1 MTLRNKASLLIGIII
16 ALSIGISGI
25 FYLRFL
31 ENSLRNSIFK
41 SLESINQT
49 SSQVISLFLGDTLR
63 EAKAIATT
71 LPETA
76 LAEKNTA
83 VIEEK
88 LKDLLEIFP
97 KFENGL
103 FILDK
108 DGKLWVDYPR
118 HPAVRG
124 KSFAFRQYFK
134 KTMQAQMGIIG
145 RPYRSAR
152 TGKPVLTFTALL
164 KDSQDRLL
172 GLLGC
177 SVQLTSPNALAGIR
191 LTRIGESGYIYV
203 YDMTRLMILHPQDT
217 RVLKRDV
224 SPGVNKLFDAALEGF
239 EGVGETIN
247 SRGIPMLLSLKRI
260 PGTDWI
266 LGAQQ
271 PQREAFAPI
280 RDARKTIIYCIFA
293 AALIAVIIGALA
305 IRGVTQPLQRLRE
318 AVMLFDVGDYS
329 AKNSGVDKD
338 ELYQKIES
346 IKGEGEIAD
355 LAKTFKEILKRL
367 DRTVVSLKDSARDW
381 QRTFDSVSEAI
392 FLLDRNNR
400 IIRLN
405 QSAAKQL
412 IVDDDGA
419 IGRQFEDLVEKADIY
434 SEFYSD
440 FHKEA
445 PEKTV
450 LVRLKR
456 CKTGR
461 ICEMTQTPVYNE
473 AGDEIGTVCVLKDI
487 TSRLQTEEDKKR
499 LEVQLKQA
507 QKMEAVGTLAGGIAH
522 DFNNILSAVIGY
534 TEIALEDV
542 TENTLLKNN
551 LKEVLKAGERARE
564 LVNQILAF
572 SRHSEETLQPLQVKI
587 ILKEALKLLRASL
600 PSTIGIVQN
609 IESEACVL
617 ASPTQIHQILMN
629 LCTNAGHAMQERGG
643 SLSVSLTDI
652 ELDEQFTSQNP
663 GASPGLYLQLTVSDT
678 GHGIPP
684 EVLDRIFD
692 PFFTTK
698 DIGEGTGMGLAV
710 VHGIITNY
718 GGIIQVESQVGKGT
732 TFNVFIPTIRK
743 ETDIKAAEQS
753 SVPHG
758 SERILFVDDEEIMVD
773 VGRQMLER
781 LGYRITVKSSSVEA
795 LSLFK
800 ARPDE
805 FDLVITDMTMPIL
818 TGDRLAVK
826 LMAIRPDIPV
836 ILCTGYSAQV
846 SEEKAKSLG
855 IKAFVLK
862 PLVRVNLANT
872 IRRVLDENQ
881 GLEPAA

>member
-41 SLESINQT
+41 GLESINQT
-49 SSQVISLFLGDTLR
+49 SSQLISRFLGDTLK
-63 EAKAIATT
+63 EAKAIATI

-76 LAEKNTA
+76 LAEKHTA

-88 LKDLLEIFP
+88 LKSLLEIFP
-97 KFENGL
+97 KFGNGL
-103 FILDK
+103 FILDQ
-108 DGKLWVDYPR
+108 DGNLWVDYPR

-124 KSFAFRQYFK
+124 KSFAYRQYFK
-134 KTMQAQMGIIG
+134 RTMQEQRGIIG

-164 KDSQDRLL
+164 KDSQGRQL

-177 SVQLTSPNALAGIR
+177 SLQLTSPNALEGIR

-203 YDMTRLMILHPQDT
+203 YDTSRLMILHPKDK
-217 RVLKRDV
+217 RVLERDV
-224 SPGVNKLFDAALEGF
+224 PPGANKLFDAAIDGF
-239 EGVGETIN
+239 EGVGETVN
-247 SRGIPMLLSLKRI
+247 SRGISMLLSLRRI

-280 RDARKTIIYCIFA
+280 RNARKTIIYCIFA
-293 AALIAVIIGALA
+293 AVLIAVMIGALA

-318 AVMLFDVGDYS
+318 AVMLFDVGDY
-329 AKNSGVDKD
+329 ATKNSGVDKGQ
-338 ELYQKIES
+338 LYKKIES

-355 LAKTFKEILKRL
+355 LAKTFKEILERL
-367 DRTVVSLKDSARDW
+367 DRTVVSLKSSARDW
-381 QRTFDSVSEAI
+381 ERTFDSVSEAI
-392 FLLDRNNR
+392 FLLDQNKI

-405 QSAAKQL
+405 QSAAEQL
-412 IVDDDGA
+412 NINYTGA

-440 FHKEA
+440 LYKES

-456 CKTGR
+456 SANSR

-473 AGDEIGTVCVLKDI
+473 AGDAIGTVRVLKDI
-487 TSRLQTEEDKKR
+487 TSRLQAEEDKKR
-499 LEVQLKQA
+499 LEAQLKQA

-534 TEIALEDV
+534 AEIALEDV
-542 TENTLLKNN
+542 TEDTLLKKN

-572 SRHSEETLQPLQVKI
+572 SRHSEETLQPLKVKI

-600 PSTIGIVQN
+600 PSTIEIVQN
-609 IESEACVL
+609 IESDGCVL

-629 LCTNAGHAMQERGG
+629 LCTNAGHAMQARGG
-643 SLSVSLTDI
+643 RLNVSLTDV
-652 ELDEQFTSQNP
+652 ELDSRFTSQNP
-663 GASPGLYLQLTVSDT
+663 GASPGPYLKLTVSDT
-678 GHGIPP
+678 GHGIPQ

-698 DIGEGTGMGLAV
+698 GIGEGTGMGLAV

-718 GGIIQVESQVGKGT
+718 GGIIQIESKADKGT
-732 TFNVFIPTIRK
+732 TFDIFIPIIEK
-743 ETDIKAAEQS
+743 ETDIQAAEQS

-781 LGYRITVKSSSVEA
+781 LGYRVTVKSSSVEA

-800 ARPDE
+800 ARRDA

-855 IKAFVLK
+855 IKAFVMK
-862 PLVRVNLANT
+862 PLVRISLAKT
-872 IRRVLDENQ
+872 IRSVLDENR
-881 GLEPAA
+881 GMEPAA

>member
-41 SLESINQT
+41 GLESINQT
-49 SSQVISLFLGDTLR
+49 SSKVISRFLGDTLR

-76 LAEKNTA
+76 LAEKHTA

-88 LKDLLEIFP
+88 LKSLLDIFP

-103 FILDK
+103 FILDQN
-108 DGKLWVDYPR
+108 GKLWVDYPR
-118 HPAVRG
+118 HPSVRG
-124 KSFAFRQYFK
+124 KSFAYRQYFK
-134 KTMQAQMGIIG
+134 MTMQEHRGIIG
-145 RPYRSAR
+145 SPYRSAR

-164 KDSQDRLL
+164 KNSQGRLL

-177 SVQLTSPNALAGIR
+177 SVQLTSPNALEGIR

-203 YDMTRLMILHPQDT
+203 YDTTRLMILHPKDK
-217 RVLKRDV
+217 RVLERDV
-224 SPGVNKLFDAALEGF
+224 PPGANKLFDAAIDGF
-239 EGVGETIN
+239 EGVGETVN

-271 PQREAFAPI
+271 PQREALAPI
-280 RDARKTIIYCIFA
+280 RNARKTIIYCIFA
-293 AALIAVIIGALA
+293 AVLIAVIIGALA

-318 AVMLFDVGDYS
+318 AVMLFDVEDYTT
-329 AKNSGVDKD
+329 KNSGVDKT
-338 ELYQKIES
+338 ELYKKIES
-346 IKGEGEIAD
+346 INGEGEIAD
-355 LAKTFKEILKRL
+355 LAKTFKEILERL
-367 DRTVVSLKDSARDW
+367 DRTVVSLKGSARDW
-381 QRTFDSVSEAI
+381 ERTFDSVSEAI
-392 FLLDRNNR
+392 FLLDRNNI

-405 QSAAKQL
+405 QSAAEQL
-412 IVDDDGA
+412 NVDYSGA

-440 FHKEA
+440 LHKEA
-445 PEKTV
+445 PEKTD

-456 CKTGR
+456 SATAR

-473 AGDEIGTVCVLKDI
+473 AGDAIGTVRVLKDI
-487 TSRLQTEEDKKR
+487 TSRLQAEEDKKR
-499 LEVQLKQA
+499 LEAQLKQA

-542 TENTLLKNN
+542 TENTLLKKN

-572 SRHSEETLQPLQVKI
+572 SRHSEETLKPLKVKI

-600 PSTIGIVQN
+600 PSTIEIVQN

-643 SLSVSLTDI
+643 SLDVSLTDV
-652 ELDEQFTSQNP
+652 ELDSRFTSQNP
-663 GASPGLYLQLTVSDT
+663 GASPGPYLKLTVRDT

-684 EVLDRIFD
+684 EVQDRIFD

-698 DIGEGTGMGLAV
+698 GIGEGTGMGLAV

-718 GGIIQVESQVGKGT
+718 GGIIQIESQAGKGT
-732 TFNVFIPTIRK
+732 TFDIFIPIIEK
-743 ETDIKAAEQS
+743 ETDIQAAEQS

-781 LGYRITVKSSSVEA
+781 LGYRVTVKSSSVEA

-800 ARPDE
+800 ARQDE

-855 IKAFVLK
+855 IKAFVMK
-862 PLVRVNLANT
+862 PLVRISLANT